1 MRRIHPKEVSREGTG
16 SSPPRYAAE
25 ALASP
30 PASATPHQIEQDVLR
45 ALISHPSLHFSS
57 LVVRRITD
65 GVCLQGVLEVDA
77 NSPDVCTVAQGVSG
91 VTFVLNHLLVAGG
104 SEVPAKG

>member
-1 MRRIHPKEVSREGTG
+1 MRRTHPKEVSREGTG

-25 ALASP
+25 ALAAPLTS
-30 PASATPHQIEQDVLR
+30 STPHQIEHDVRR
-45 ALISHPSLHFSS
+45 ALLAHPSLHFSS

-65 GVCLQGVLEVDA
+65 GVCLQGVVETDA
-77 NSPDVCTVAQGVSG
+77 GSPDVCSVAQGVSG